1 MLLLR
6 VILIFSDI
14 KDYLLSISDDLN
26 SSPVDIFKNLCEEG
40 SSISSDIC
48 LTTTLGN
55 KSIYYNTY
63 SLLEFGVT

>member
-6 VILIFSDI
+6 FIFILSDI

-26 SSPVDIFKNLCEEG
+26 SSPVDIFKNLFVEG
-40 SSISSDIC
+40 SSISSLTC

-55 KSIYYNTY
+55 KSIYYNTD
-63 SLLEFGVT
+63 SVLEFGVT